1 MNKDKKIE
9 RLEQKLTKAQE
20 RIKALES
27 EVRKAK
33 SQKSK
38 SSKKKD
44 VRTAGLSKEQE
55 RLLSSLLED
64 IGSQS

>member
-44 VRTAGLSKEQE
+44 VRTAGLSSKHPIAFWGE
-55 RLLSSLLED
+55 
-64 IGSQS
+64 